1 MILQKITMATEL
13 FQLLDFFRA
22 APRFNMDFFYRLRSK
37 EAKVATWISHTN
49 ALIYFRLDEYVSKL
63 F

>member
-1 MILQKITMATEL
+1 MATEL
-13 FQLLDFFRA
+13 FQLLVFFRA

-49 ALIYFRLDEYVSKL
+49 ALIYFRLDKYVSKL